1 MNPIINPIHDVD
13 ALFAN
18 EGIRREI
25 IDGEL
30 FVIRGRNW
38 KHQNIITKISAVL
51 HHWSKTYYG
60 VVILLLRI
68 SLSKEDS
75 VIPDLIG
82 ISMSD

>member
-13 ALFAN
+13 SLLAN

-51 HHWSKTYYG
+51 HHWSQTYYG
-60 VVILLLRI
+60 VVIP
-68 SLSKEDS
+68 SPEY
-75 VIPDLIG
+75 
-82 ISMSD
+82 